1 MITKQAIRTGTSI
14 FSEGQILDK
23 DTIIAMSE
31 KWSEKEETFFRKM
44 LKQGGRFSIK
54 GRKFYITVPEQIFNS
69 KGEVEGVIH
78 ENEEEQYS

>member
-44 LKQGGRFSIK
+44 LKQGGHFSIK
-54 GRKFYITVPEQIFNS
+54 GKKFYITVPEQSFNS
-69 KGEVEGVIH
+69 KGEVEGIIH
-78 ENEEEQYS
+78 NEETEE